1 MSKSD
6 TASVE
11 IRDQIKDL
19 MKPKTSVPVAAAM
32 MEEDGA
38 VDAGDETRPPGCA
51 KNCEG
56 LELGNGGGK
65 FGAPVFPTIKQE
77 SGMPLFFCCPNK
89 FKPLALYT
97 LWSSTTAYEVR
108 RSLVLCAF

>member
-1 MSKSD
+1 
-6 TASVE
+6 
-11 IRDQIKDL
+11 